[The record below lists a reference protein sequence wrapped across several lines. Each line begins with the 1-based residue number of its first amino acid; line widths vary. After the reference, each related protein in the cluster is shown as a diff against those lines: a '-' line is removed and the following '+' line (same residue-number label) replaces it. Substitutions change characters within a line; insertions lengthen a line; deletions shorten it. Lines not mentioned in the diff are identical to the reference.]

1 MCTRKSLA
9 TFSDSRETQR
19 LQRGNSWCASD
30 LCTAKLTAHSSQKTL
45 LDPGHRP
52 PRVRLYSDQDAPDQL
67 LADPGAVG
75 PHPRLW
81 GWLSTPPGVQRYL
94 GMVWL
99 TALLYPES
107 ADYDLQELVT
117 EYYQVF
123 YGYELSD
130 AYYKEMTAEAMK

>member
-1 MCTRKSLA
+1 MEQLILWNPEVIVFEPNSVYDFVADDPVWLELEAIKS
-9 TFSDSRETQR
+9 
-19 LQRGNSWCASD
+19 GNYYKCPW
-30 LCTAKLTAHSSQKTL
+30 
-45 LDPGHRP
+45 
-52 PRVRLYSDQDAPDQL
+52 
-67 LADPGAVG
+67 G
-75 PHPRLW
+75 PY

-99 TALLYPES
+99 TSLLYPEY

-130 AYYKEMTAEAMK
+130 AEYKEMTAESLK